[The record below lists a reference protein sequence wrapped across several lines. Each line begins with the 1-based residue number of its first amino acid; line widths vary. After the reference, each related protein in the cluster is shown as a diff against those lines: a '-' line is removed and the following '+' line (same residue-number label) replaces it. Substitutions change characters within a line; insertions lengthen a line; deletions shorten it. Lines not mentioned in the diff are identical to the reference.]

1 MSRTSV
7 ALFYSSIID
16 FGSNFLDEKLRDQF
30 EEMVEEAYEEAKD
43 LNIREISRAFDMGKV
58 SRTGIDYYNETYNNR
73 IL

>member
-1 MSRTSV
+1 MSRTSL

-16 FGSNFLDEKLRDQF
+16 FGSNFLDEQLRDQF
-30 EEMVEEAYEEAKD
+30 EQMVDEAYEEAKE

-58 SRTGIDYYNETYNNR
+58 ARTGLDYYNETYNNP

>member
-30 EEMVEEAYEEAKD
+30 EEMVEEAYEEAKE
-43 LNIREISRAFDMGKV
+43 LNIREISRAFDMG
-58 SRTGIDYYNETYNNR
+58 
-73 IL
+73 

>member
-1 MSRTSV
+1 MSRTSL

-30 EEMVEEAYEEAKD
+30 EEMVEEAYKEALE

-58 SRTGIDYYNETYNNR
+58 NRTGLDYYNETYNQP

>member
-1 MSRTSV
+1 MSRTSI

-16 FGSNFLDEKLRDQF
+16 FGTNFLDEQLRDQF
-30 EEMVEEAYEEAKD
+30 EEMVEEAYEEAKE

-58 SRTGIDYYNETYNNR
+58 QRTGTDYYKETYENP